1 MRALE
6 QQSIVRLT
14 YAGRERGREK
24 NRVEERDATAVT
36 YLVLRSTPYIQYS
49 STAVQAR
56 TYYLLATYPP
66 HILTN
71 TSPSAPLQLQQLQLC
86 KRPTVTR
93 RPEHA
98 RQVRHVGLPEREVSR
113 V

>member
-1 MRALE
+1 VRALE

-49 STAVQAR
+49 STAVQDR

-71 TSPSAPLQLQQLQLC
+71 TSPSARLQLQQLC

-98 RQVRHVGLPEREVSR
+98 RQVRHVGLPAREVSR

>member
-14 YAGRERGREK
+14 YAGSERAREEQGRG
-24 NRVEERDATAVT
+24 ERCHCSNIPCLTQHRT
-36 YLVLRSTPYIQYS
+36 Y

-71 TSPSAPLQLQQLQLC
+71 TSPSAPLQPQQLC

-93 RPEHA
+93 RPERA

>member
-14 YAGRERGREK
+14 YAGRERGREEK
-24 NRVEERDATAVT
+24 RGKKRDTTAVA
-36 YLVLRSTPYIQYS
+36 YLVLRSTVHTP
-49 STAVQAR
+49 AHDR
-56 TYYLLATYPP
+56 TYLSLATYLYT
-66 HILTN
+66 HTQTDN
-71 TSPSAPLQLQQLQLC
+71 SPSAPLQLQVC

-93 RPEHA
+93 RPGHA
-98 RQVRHVGLPEREVSR
+98 RQLRHVGLPEREVSR

>member
-14 YAGRERGREK
+14 YAGRERERARG
-24 NRVEERDATAVT
+24 EERKKRDTTAVT
-36 YLVLRSTPYIQYS
+36 YLVLRSTVHTP
-49 STAVQAR
+49 AHDR
-56 TYYLLATYPP
+56 TYLSLATYLYT
-66 HILTN
+66 HTHTDN
-71 TSPSAPLQLQQLQLC
+71 SPSAPLQLQVC

-93 RPEHA
+93 RPGHA
-98 RQVRHVGLPEREVSR
+98 RQLRHVGLPEREVSR